1 MFSIVG
7 PKILGKATTELFNGL
22 VAKVNGT
29 GEIDFGKIGMILLW
43 TLGLY
48 VLSACFS
55 FVQGFVM
62 SGISNDVTYNLRKD
76 KHQYKAEFIS
86 SHKRKS
92 LAMEPLKSFAF
103 SPDIIRPCPPIGPL
117 LLCSLMPVPPLITE
131 ILQSADIP
139 HNLPSVPY
147 EFQCLPYVRR
157 PVQ

>member
-1 MFSIVG
+1 MAKLFRYMGRYKFRFILMFIFAVAGTVFSIVG
-7 PKILGKATTELFNGL
+7 PKILGKATT
-22 VAKVNGT
+22 
-29 GEIDFGKIGMILLW
+29 
-43 TLGLY
+43 
-48 VLSACFS
+48 
-55 FVQGFVM
+55 
-62 SGISNDVTYNLRKD
+62 
-76 KHQYKAEFIS
+76 
-86 SHKRKS
+86 
-92 LAMEPLKSFAF
+92 EPLKSFAF